1 MPQRPYFHPIVA
13 LFFLGIILFLPAV
26 PSPAAVSDTGNPGGD
41 ESDESAF
48 LGDALYPTKL
58 EEISPRIDA
67 KSKIAV
73 LDNGYGREAA
83 LFFGLYLPV
92 RVIQEA
98 DLLAQSSSISLLIV
112 PSGGLSSLHDP
123 ERFRMAL
130 GRFVEEGGM
139 LFIFSQRFG
148 KDYALFPLSPGDS
161 IRGYG
166 WLEGQSSLPRS
177 AALAMRHPAF
187 AGLMASRPNL
197 NIDGVFTA
205 YPRNGKPLLRNSVSG
220 QPVMLAYKYGR
231 GSVIA
236 STLFTDWA
244 YLHLR
249 ATWDEITLFSKLL
262 KWAGLS
268 LSPSAPK
275 RPDRPRSAPVLPEAL
290 PAMGFSLQS
299 DHEVYEAGET
309 ATFSINLWNYE
320 DRKRTIHVFYDG
332 TGHEVQLP
340 PHGFVQLTHSAP
352 VYSTRRLWVYFHDEQ
367 EIFLQTLK
375 KGYTVVYLANEGK

>member
-1 MPQRPYFHPIVA
+1 MPQRPCVYPVIAVFFVWIA
-13 LFFLGIILFLPAV
+13 LMPAI
-26 PSPAAVSDTGNPGGD
+26 PLSAAVSDTGNPGGD

-58 EEISPRIDA
+58 EEISPKKDS

-73 LDNGYGREAA
+73 LDNGYGSDAT

-92 RVIQEA
+92 RVVQET
-98 DLLAQSSSISLLIV
+98 DLPAQSSSISLLII
-112 PSGGLSSLHDP
+112 PSGGLSHLNDP
-123 ERFRMAL
+123 ERVRMGL

-148 KDYALFPLSPGDS
+148 KDYALFPLSPGGS
-161 IRGYG
+161 IQGYG

-177 AALAMRHPAF
+177 ATLAMRHPAVT
-187 AGLMASRPNL
+187 GLTASRSNL

-236 STLFTDWA
+236 SALFTDWA

-262 KWAGLS
+262 KWAGPS
-268 LSPSAPK
+268 LSPSAPTQ
-275 RPDRPRSAPVLPEAL
+275 PDRPLRSPALPAAL

>member
-1 MPQRPYFHPIVA
+1 MPQRPRFHPVVA
-13 LFFLGIILFLPAV
+13 GLFIGIILFAPAV
-26 PSPAAVSDTGNPGGD
+26 SLSAALSDTGNPGGD
-41 ESDESAF
+41 ETDESAF

-58 EEISPRIDA
+58 EEISLRVDA

-92 RVIQEA
+92 RVVQER
-98 DLLAQSSSISLLIV
+98 DLPAQSSSISLLIV
-112 PSGGLSSLHDP
+112 PSGGLSNLYDP

-130 GRFVEEGGM
+130 SRFVEEGGM
-139 LFIFSQRFG
+139 LFVFSQRFG
-148 KDYALFPLSPGDS
+148 KDYALFPHAPGDA
-161 IRGYG
+161 IQGYG
-166 WLEGQSSLPRS
+166 WLEGQSSLSRS
-177 AALAMRHPAF
+177 ATLAILHPVLVGIA
-187 AGLMASRPNL
+187 ASRPNL
-197 NIDGVFTA
+197 NIDGAFTA
-205 YPRNGKPLLRNSVSG
+205 YPHNGKLLLRNSVSG
-220 QPVMLAYKYGR
+220 QPVMLTYKYGR

-244 YLHLR
+244 YLHQR
-249 ATWDEITLFSKLL
+249 ATWDEVTLFSKLL

-275 RPDRPRSAPVLPEAL
+275 RSNSPGNASALIETL
-290 PAMGFSLQS
+290 PAMGFSVQS
-299 DHEVYEAGET
+299 DHEVYEAGRT

-320 DRKRTIHVFYDG
+320 ERKRTLHVFYDG
-332 TGHEVQLP
+332 TGHEVQVP
-340 PHGFVQLTHSAP
+340 PHGFAQLTHTVP

-375 KGYTVVYLANEGK
+375 KGYTVVYPENEGE

>member
-1 MPQRPYFHPIVA
+1 MPQRPHFHPVLA
-13 LFFLGIILFLPAV
+13 VFFLGIVLMPAI
-26 PSPAAVSDTGNPGGD
+26 PLSASVSDTGTPGGD
-41 ESDESAF
+41 EPDESAF

-58 EEISPRIDA
+58 EEISPKIDT

-73 LDNGYGREAA
+73 LDNGYGREAT
-83 LFFGLYLPV
+83 LFFGLYLAV
-92 RVIQEA
+92 RVVKET
-98 DLLAQSSSISLLIV
+98 DLPAQSSSILLLIV
-112 PSGGLSSLHDP
+112 PSGGLSNLHDP

-130 GRFVEEGGM
+130 GRFVKEGGM

-161 IRGYG
+161 IHGYG

-177 AALAMRHPAF
+177 ATLAMTHPAV
-187 AGLMASRPNL
+187 AGLTASRSNL

-205 YPRNGKPLLRNSVSG
+205 WPRNGKPLLRNSVSG

-236 STLFTDWA
+236 SALFTDWA

-249 ATWDEITLFSKLL
+249 ATWDEVALFSKLL

-268 LSPSAPK
+268 LGPSAP
-275 RPDRPRSAPVLPEAL
+275 RRQDRLLSAPVLPQAL

-320 DRKRTIHVFYDG
+320 DRKRVLHVFYDG
-332 TGHEVQLP
+332 MGHEVQLP
-340 PHGFVQLTHSAP
+340 PHGFAQLTHSVP

-367 EIFLQTLK
+367 GIFLQTLK
-375 KGYTVVYLANEGK
+375 KGYTVVYPANEEK

>member
-1 MPQRPYFHPIVA
+1 MPQRLYFHPIAA
-13 LFFLGIILFLPAV
+13 LFFFGIALMPAI
-26 PSPAAVSDTGNPGGD
+26 PSSASVSDTGNPGGD
-41 ESDESAF
+41 EPDESAF

-67 KSKIAV
+67 KSKVAV

-92 RVIQEA
+92 RVVQEA
-98 DLLAQSSSISLLIV
+98 DLPAQSSSISLLII
-112 PSGGLSSLHDP
+112 PSGGLSPLNDP

-161 IRGYG
+161 IQGYG

-177 AALAMRHPAF
+177 ATLAMRHPAV
-187 AGLMASRPNL
+187 AGLTASRSNL
-197 NIDGVFTA
+197 NIDGAFTV

-236 STLFTDWA
+236 SALFTDWA
-244 YLHLR
+244 YPHLR
-249 ATWDEITLFSKLL
+249 ATWDEIALFSKLL
-262 KWAGLS
+262 KWAGLF

-275 RPDRPRSAPVLPEAL
+275 RQDRLFSAPLLPEAL
-290 PAMGFSLQS
+290 PVMGFSVQS

-320 DRKRTIHVFYDG
+320 DRKRTLHVFYDG

-340 PHGFVQLTHSAP
+340 PHGFAQLTHSVP
-352 VYSTRRLWVYFHDEQ
+352 VYSTRRLWVYFHDEH

-375 KGYTVVYLANEGK
+375 KGYTVVYPVNEEK